1 MGVFAMDDAP
11 IIPEPPRP
19 EISKPDFDNMH
30 HHIPPAQN
38 SLLHLFTNMIM
49 RHGQYALA
57 AKATSQTLLNIHALT
72 RSPPMPIFEHAILT
86 ASPAVRCKRQK
97 ERGGKATMR
106 PLALSER
113 QRTRIGID
121 WIVKA
126 ANRSGNPGRALAD
139 RLAREILA
147 VVKGTSPVLAN
158 KVEMHKVAM
167 QNRGLLSKIR

>member
-1 MGVFAMDDAP
+1 
-11 IIPEPPRP
+11 
-19 EISKPDFDNMH
+19 
-30 HHIPPAQN
+30 
-38 SLLHLFTNMIM
+38 
-49 RHGQYALA
+49 
-57 AKATSQTLLNIHALT
+57 
-72 RSPPMPIFEHAILT
+72 
-86 ASPAVRCKRQK
+86 
-97 ERGGKATMR
+97 MR

-126 ANRSGNPGRALAD
+126 ANRSGNPGRTLAD

-167 QNRGLLSKIR
+167 QNRGILSKIR

>member
-1 MGVFAMDDAP
+1 
-11 IIPEPPRP
+11 
-19 EISKPDFDNMH
+19 
-30 HHIPPAQN
+30 
-38 SLLHLFTNMIM
+38 
-49 RHGQYALA
+49 
-57 AKATSQTLLNIHALT
+57 
-72 RSPPMPIFEHAILT
+72 
-86 ASPAVRCKRQK
+86 
-97 ERGGKATMR
+97 MR

-126 ANRSGNPGRALAD
+126 ANRSGNSGRTLAD